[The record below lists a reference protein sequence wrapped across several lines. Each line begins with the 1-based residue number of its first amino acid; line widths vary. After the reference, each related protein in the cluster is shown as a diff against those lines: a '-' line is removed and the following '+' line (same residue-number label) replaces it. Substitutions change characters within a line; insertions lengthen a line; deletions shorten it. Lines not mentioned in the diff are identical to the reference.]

1 MKYASGDV
9 YEGEYQKGKKHGS
22 GKYRSHA
29 SRNVY
34 EGEWEDDKMHGRGIL
49 KFGNDFRKAR
59 CMAGARMSLPTD
71 MHTKVNGRTARG
83 MAGVQSRI
91 QMETGITRFTNM
103 TNSCQAKDLTLPLL
117 MVLHFSVP
125 ASVKQPRHTNMLH
138 HLPFVKVL
146 MMPPRCIHLHLKLRM
161 ERWKKDLHNLLKILM
176 LLKDKQMM
184 NVKTWLSTKI
194 FARS

>member
-59 CMAGARMSLPTD
+59 CMERAYTRILEAGMC
-71 MHTKVNGRTARG
+71 TKVNAR
-83 MAGVQSRI
+83 MA
-91 QMETGITRFTNM
+91 
-103 TNSCQAKDLTLPLL
+103 SCTEGAQ
-117 MVLHFSVP
+117 
-125 ASVKQPRHTNMLH
+125 
-138 HLPFVKVL
+138 
-146 MMPPRCIHLHLKLRM
+146 
-161 ERWKKDLHNLLKILM
+161 
-176 LLKDKQMM
+176 
-184 NVKTWLSTKI
+184 
-194 FARS
+194 